1 MTIFRKAHVAPHL
14 AELETFYERLRKAV
28 EGVPGLA
35 GVAEQYHADPDQFS
49 REFVD
54 IDLVQV
60 EKAILHFKVE
70 VDALKQLKKIAAKPV
85 HRP

>member
-1 MTIFRKAHVAPHL
+1 MTIFRKTHVAPHL
-14 AELETFYERLRKAV
+14 AELEIFYERLRKAV

-35 GVAEQYHADPDQFS
+35 SVAEQYHADSDQFS

-54 IDLVQV
+54 IDLMQV

-70 VDALKQLKKIAAKPV
+70 VDSLKQLKKIAAKPV

>member
-1 MTIFRKAHVAPHL
+1 MVPHL
-14 AELETFYERLRKAV
+14 DELEAFYARLRTAV

-35 GVAEQYHADPDQFS
+35 GVAEQYHADADQFA
-49 REFVD
+49 REFID
-54 IDLVQV
+54 IDLAQV